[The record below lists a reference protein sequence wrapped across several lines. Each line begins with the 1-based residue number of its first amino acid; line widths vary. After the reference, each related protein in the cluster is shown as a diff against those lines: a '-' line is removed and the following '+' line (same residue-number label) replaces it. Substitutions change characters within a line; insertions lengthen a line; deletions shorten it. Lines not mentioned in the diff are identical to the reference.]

1 MPQLAADL
9 LLIGRNPLSGRL
21 RHRSALEKGLRAAL
35 FVELILARRIGD
47 SGNCPAALTTDPLD
61 DKVLDAVLGA
71 VARRPGVTWRRWY
84 HHVAADR
91 AILTKA
97 LVADGRWR
105 RERDRLGR
113 PVWRDTDQGATLAT
127 AHAVTQVAELR
138 QAPLGQEQAVL
149 AILSAMC
156 GAISGRPRPR
166 DLRGRLDALLAAVG
180 PSTDAGRRDIDAA
193 LRGCAA
199 SVRHRT
205 RLVG

>member
-1 MPQLAADL
+1 MPQLATDL

-35 FVELILARRIGD
+35 FTELILARRIGD
-47 SGNCPAALTTDPLD
+47 NGNCPAALTTDLLD
-61 DKVLDAVLGA
+61 DGVLDAVLTA
-71 VARRPGVTWRRWY
+71 VAGRPRVIWRRWY

-91 AILTKA
+91 AVLTKA

-113 PVWRDTDQGATLAT
+113 AVWRDTDPGASLAA
-127 AHAVTQVAELR
+127 AHAVSQVAELR
-138 QAPLGQEQAVL
+138 QAPAGQEQAVL

-166 DLRGRLDALLAAVG
+166 DLRGRLDTLLQAVG
-180 PSTDAGRRDIDAA
+180 PATDPVRRDIEAA
-193 LRGCAA
+193 LSGCAA

>member
-1 MPQLAADL
+1 MAQLATDL

-35 FVELILARRIGD
+35 FTELILSRRIGD

-61 DKVLDAVLGA
+61 DDVLDAVRSA
-71 VARRPGVTWRRWY
+71 VARRPRVIWRRWY

-91 AILTKA
+91 AVLTKA

-113 PVWRDTDQGATLAT
+113 AVWRDTDQGASLAT
-127 AHAVTQVAELR
+127 AHAVSQVAELR
-138 QAPLGQEQAVL
+138 QTPADPEQAVL
-149 AILSAMC
+149 AILSVMC

-166 DLRGRLDALLAAVG
+166 DLRGRLDTLLQIIG
-180 PSTDAGRRDIDAA
+180 PTSDPVRRDVEAA
-193 LRGCAA
+193 LSGCAA

-205 RLVG
+205 RVVV